1 MPQPVYLYLSSGT
14 SNGPYSVYTSS
25 VSIAN
30 RLETG
35 LTFAQLQAGRFYSVP
50 DNSNTTFIVV
60 NDNEACGNQQ
70 TLTIV
75 AVSPSPTPTP
85 SITATPSRTP
95 SVTPSVS
102 LNVSPT
108 PTVTVTP
115 TRSVSKTPTPT
126 VSVSPTVT
134 PSITVTPSKTPTP
147 TPSST
152 PPASTGISVQLGD
165 DAGSICSAGTTT
177 IYLSSGDYSQY
188 IASNGLKTG
197 MTLYSDSYL
206 STVVTGYSYVR
217 DIDTAQVTRILNS
230 TTGVTGG
237 ISGVPQC

>member
-1 MPQPVYLYLSSGT
+1 LPQPVYLYLSSGT

-25 VSIAN
+25 ISIAN
-30 RLETG
+30 RLETV

-95 SVTPSVS
+95 SLTPSVT

-115 TRSVSKTPTPT
+115 TRSVSKTPTPMT
-126 VSVSPTVT
+126 AHMRSRYINHKVRCIQHYCVYL
-134 PSITVTPSKTPTP
+134 
-147 TPSST
+147 
-152 PPASTGISVQLGD
+152 VQV
-165 DAGSICSAGTTT
+165 IQT
-177 IYLSSGDYSQY
+177 I
-188 IASNGLKTG
+188 I
-197 MTLYSDSYL
+197 
-206 STVVTGYSYVR
+206 
-217 DIDTAQVTRILNS
+217 
-230 TTGVTGG
+230 
-237 ISGVPQC
+237 